1 MFDLRHNLTARKY
14 PTPSDDS
21 LDGWDIGSF
30 WIVPEKKKVF
40 AATSVDPTKAVWADL
55 TESGGVTHFLH
66 LQDAPKSFEGAEGYA
81 LKVGKGA
88 LVFARNHHYEALQG
102 RATAR
107 SGTWYTFPMGGPR
120 STVWD
125 RNLGEVKYLPSAYF
139 DASHKGLAFGTKGT
153 VNSVK
158 IVALSAAYQ
167 TQMEWRLYRLSRSN
181 GQSKI
186 ASSEMGVLPV
196 SMTNGSRIYI
206 GSMKITEA
214 DFDSGDALA
223 FAWRRTDGEED
234 TRLVEAEIALDL
246 TFG

>member
-1 MFDLRHNLTARKY
+1 MFDFRHNLQATTF

-21 LDGWDIGSF
+21 LDGWDVGSF
-30 WIVPEKKKVF
+30 WIVPAKEKVF
-40 AATSVDPTKAVWADL
+40 TASCVEPTKAVWTDL
-55 TESGGVTHFLH
+55 TESGGVVRFLQ
-66 LQDAPKSFEGAEGYA
+66 LKDVPNSFEDAEGYA
-81 LKVGKGA
+81 LKVGNGA
-88 LVFARNHHYEALQG
+88 LVFARNHHYEAVQG
-102 RATAR
+102 RAIAR

-125 RNLGEVKYLPSAYF
+125 RNLGTVKYLPSAYF
-139 DASHKGLAFGTKGT
+139 DVSHKGLAFGTKGT

-158 IVALSAAYQ
+158 IFASSEVDR
-167 TQMEWRLYRLSRSN
+167 TEMEWRLYRNTRSN
-181 GQSKI
+181 GRAEI
-186 ASSEMGVLPV
+186 ESSEMGVLPV
-196 SMTNGSRIYI
+196 SMMSGSRIYI

-214 DFDSGDALA
+214 NFDAGDALA